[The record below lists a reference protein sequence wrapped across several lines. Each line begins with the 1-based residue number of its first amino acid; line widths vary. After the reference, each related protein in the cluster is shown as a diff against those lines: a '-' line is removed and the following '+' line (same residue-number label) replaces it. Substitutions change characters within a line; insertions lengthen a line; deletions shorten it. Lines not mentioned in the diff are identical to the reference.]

1 MQFDM
6 EYIPHEQH
14 QNMRE
19 DRRKNCGIMKA
30 RLEGARQAH
39 AECCCQTW
47 CAGGAGRVTAGA
59 TKPNLVC
66 ATGFVTGA
74 PSTRVRRADFQCP
87 KGLDTMTIPDDSGH
101 GAPHLRVGAP
111 Q

>member
-6 EYIPHEQH
+6 EYISHEQH

-30 RLEGARQAH
+30 RPEGARQAH

-47 CAGGAGRVTAGA
+47 RAGGAGRVTARA

-66 ATGFVTGA
+66 ATGFLDGA
-74 PSTRVRRADFQCP
+74 PSRKSAARGLSMP
-87 KGLDTMTIPDDSGH
+87 KGFGHDDD
-101 GAPHLRVGAP
+101 AR
-111 Q
+111 